1 MKSNLFRSQPQLKKS
16 YTINGTHTTHN
27 LSSHTGANCSRRPS
41 NPRCNPSFNLQK
53 AHKKLSSLLRSQIP
67 HTPIPGWRSHEH
79 GLRTQERRTLKGKG
93 SSTPES
99 ARSASPMCSGSP
111 RSATATTA
119 PSQARPGSRVRRGA
133 SQPTEALAHNRV
145 LTAMNLARRPP
156 GSPKQTSPTVT
167 EALTSP
173 VRTRT
178 DRKPRRYVKFGSD
191 INDLPAPSTGQLAG
205 SAPSSGSPSE
215 RHGEQG
221 TQRRPSEP
229 SMAELNEVL
238 RHTRSH
244 PFPRGIVFDVEH
256 CAVAD
261 GPLAAGTVH
270 HQYGVTVDIK
280 KSPPGSS
287 RHQTAPD
294 NANANARSRTHPDT
308 RASAPDVDARRQERE
323 RGARRKSEHTQQAFR
338 SALLPV

>member
-1 MKSNLFRSQPQLKKS
+1 
-16 YTINGTHTTHN
+16 
-27 LSSHTGANCSRRPS
+27 
-41 NPRCNPSFNLQK
+41 
-53 AHKKLSSLLRSQIP
+53 
-67 HTPIPGWRSHEH
+67 
-79 GLRTQERRTLKGKG
+79 
-93 SSTPES
+93 
-99 ARSASPMCSGSP
+99 MCSGSP

-119 PSQARPGSRVRRGA
+119 PSQVRPGSPVRRGA

-145 LTAMNLARRPP
+145 LTAMNLARCPP
-156 GSPKQTSPTVT
+156 GSPTQASPTVT

-173 VRTRT
+173 VRTPT

-229 SMAELNEVL
+229 STAELNEVL

-287 RHQTAPD
+287 RHQTAPNNAKILLVTPTKD
-294 NANANARSRTHPDT
+294 N
-308 RASAPDVDARRQERE
+308 RALATDVDARARQERE
-323 RGARRKSEHTQQAFR
+323 RGARRKCEHTDLR
-338 SALLPV
+338 SEPSDPPSSPSAALRQKEAVRRLRKMYCERTDGFEVLGARYKMVWGIPP

>member
-1 MKSNLFRSQPQLKKS
+1 
-16 YTINGTHTTHN
+16 
-27 LSSHTGANCSRRPS
+27 
-41 NPRCNPSFNLQK
+41 
-53 AHKKLSSLLRSQIP
+53 
-67 HTPIPGWRSHEH
+67 
-79 GLRTQERRTLKGKG
+79 
-93 SSTPES
+93 
-99 ARSASPMCSGSP
+99 MCSGSP

-119 PSQARPGSRVRRGA
+119 PSQVRPGSRVRRGA

-178 DRKPRRYVKFGSD
+178 DRKPRRYAKFGSD

-205 SAPSSGSPSE
+205 SAPSAGSPSE
-215 RHGEQG
+215 RKGEKC

-244 PFPRGIVFDVEH
+244 PFPRGIVFDVEQ
-256 CAVAD
+256 CAVVD

-294 NANANARSRTHPDT
+294 NAKILLVTPTKDN
-308 RASAPDVDARRQERE
+308 RALATDVDARARQERE
-323 RGARRKSEHTQQAFR
+323 RGARRKCEHTDLR
-338 SALLPV
+338 SEPSDPPSSPSAALRQKEAVRRLRKMYCERTDGFEVLGARYKMVWGIPP